1 LSTRF
6 TKSESDGVS
15 VSTGYE
21 GSNVVEDIEVPPCTI
36 EDVDRVIFNLFND
49 EIPLYYTHKGDSKRI
64 PVIFA
69 TGERF
74 AILRRKRP
82 LRDKSGTLILPL
94 ISIMRSGIDQDVSRG
109 LGPGQGGPIIIK
121 QKLSEN
127 DAQYQQV
134 INHLNLKN
142 QDNLNTITHFINED
156 RKIDAL
162 PGTVA
167 SRRSAAKTP
176 LAALQGNLLEP
187 NLNKNITEIWELP
200 PVKHYNA
207 SYEITFWSQYTQQ
220 MNNMLSSVMSSYQ
233 DNRRR
238 TFRLE
243 TPEGYWFVAYVIG
256 SMTPGNNYDD
266 FADNERIV
274 RYSFNIDV
282 PAYLV
287 IPQFPGAPAA
297 IRKYLSAPDVSF
309 DVSSTSAMTSPKKGS
324 VPSGDPG
331 SYMLEDLATV
341 SDPLPGANVGESA
354 SANSLMPTNYIRPNG
369 AAVATRDSNQI
380 LDGKSAALKP
390 DSESTIGTTRT
401 SDGYIELMTFVTDP
415 FTGVQVN
422 KKVKIKSRNERKG
435 ETVLGGVVADNLEN
449 L

>member
-1 LSTRF
+1 MSTRF

-15 VSTGYE
+15 RSTGYE
-21 GSNVVEDIEVPPCTI
+21 GNNVVEEEIPSCTI
-36 EDVDRVIFNLFND
+36 EDVDRTMFNLFND
-49 EIPLYYTHKGDSKRI
+49 EIPLYYKHKRDSKRI

-109 LGPGQGGPIIIK
+109 MGPGQGGPITIK
-121 QKLSEN
+121 QKLSEK
-127 DAQYQQV
+127 DPKYQQI

-142 QDNLNTITHFINED
+142 QDNLNTLSHFTNEN
-156 RKIDAL
+156 RKLDSL

-167 SRRSAAKTP
+167 SRGTSSKTP
-176 LAALQGNLLEP
+176 LSALQGKLLKP

-207 SYEITFWSQYTQQ
+207 TYEITFWAQYTQQ
-220 MNNMLSSVMSSYQ
+220 MNDMLSTVMSSYQ

-256 SMTPGNNYDD
+256 AMTPGNNYDD
-266 FADNERIV
+266 FTDNERIV
-274 RYSFNIDV
+274 RYSFNIEV

-297 IRKYLSAPDVSF
+297 IRRYVSAPTISF
-309 DVSSTSAMTSPKKGS
+309 DVTSTSNLANTRKGAI
-324 VPSGDPG
+324 PSMQPG
-331 SYMLEDLATV
+331 AYILEDLATE
-341 SDPLPGANVGESA
+341 SDPLPAGTVAESIVANALIPG
-354 SANSLMPTNYIRPNG
+354 NNTRLPG
-369 AAVATRDSNQI
+369 AATATRDSRQI
-380 LDGKSAALKP
+380 LEGKSAELRP
-390 DSESTIGTTRT
+390 EVVSTIGTTKT
-401 SDGYIELMTFVTDP
+401 SDSGTLLMKTVKDP
-415 FTGVQVN
+415 FTGEPIKQVF
-422 KKVKIKSRNERKG
+422 KIKVRNERKG
-435 ETVLGGVVADNLEN
+435 ETVLGGVVADDLEN